1 MLTMNYTYRIYPTA
15 DQQVLM
21 LEWLETCRRLYNRCL
36 RDLKDW
42 INSRKCSLYSC
53 SLEREYIMSPDIPFP
68 SYLEQKRQL
77 THWKK
82 TNPYYKAVHSQVTQ
96 DCVKRL
102 HNTWERFK
110 AKKFGFPRF
119 KKFGRYQSF
128 LFPQFKENP
137 LTAGAVRLL
146 PSQKAANSSSHGKI
160 KLPKIGFVEVNQ
172 HRPIPDGF
180 NVKGVR
186 IVSRARGTIWYAVVT
201 IQCDVKVSDPIPFGR
216 GIGIDIGLESFLVTS
231 DNLRVEPA
239 RFFRDLQSRLK
250 VLQRRVSRKKK
261 GSKNWEL
268 AQLKV
273 AKLHHQIN
281 NTRKNFHF
289 QTSHIL
295 CDQAD
300 MIFVE
305 DINFK
310 MTARGFLG
318 KQMLDGG
325 FGQFRD
331 LLSWVCWKRGKYFAM
346 VDHKYTSQIC
356 PECNT
361 HTGKKELSERVHN
374 CPECGYQTTRDHA
387 SGRVILNRGL
397 EIIASPKGRREASGL
412 PYRFAYTDGLSGK
425 EIGSQV
431 LLSGVSCLD
440 KWRKSASAA
449 RGAMPNS
456 DIGKPALL
464 ASHSLMYR

>member
-1 MLTMNYTYRIYPTA
+1 
-15 DQQVLM
+15 
-21 LEWLETCRRLYNRCL
+21 
-36 RDLKDW
+36 
-42 INSRKCSLYSC
+42 
-53 SLEREYIMSPDIPFP
+53 MSPDIPWT

-77 THWKK
+77 TQWKK
-82 TNPYYKAVHSQVTQ
+82 TNPWISAVHSQVTQ

-119 KKFGRYQSF
+119 KKYGRYQSF

-137 LTAGAVRLL
+137 INNGF
-146 PSQKAANSSSHGKI
+146 I
-160 KLPKIGFVEVNQ
+160 KLPKIGKVAINQ

-180 NVKGVR
+180 KVKGVR
-186 IVSRARGTIWYAVVT
+186 IVSRVRGTIWYAVVT
-201 IQCDVKVSDPIPFGR
+201 IQCDVKVPDPLPFGR

-231 DNLRVEPA
+231 DNLRIEPA

-250 VLQRRVSRKKK
+250 VLQRKASRKSK
-261 GSKNWEL
+261 GSKNWEK

-273 AKLHHQIN
+273 AKLHHQIAN
-281 NTRKNFHF
+281 SRKNFHF
-289 QTSHIL
+289 QTSHQL

-300 MIFVE
+300 IIFVE

-331 LLSWVCWKRGKYFAM
+331 LLSWVCWKRGKYFAQ

-361 HTGKKELSERVHN
+361 HTGKKELIERVHS
-374 CPECGYQTTRDHA
+374 CPECGYSTSRDHA
-387 SGRVILNRGL
+387 SGRVILQRGL
-397 EIIASPKGRREASGL
+397 NQIVPMDCRERKLPSECVLPGIAISR
-412 PYRFAYTDGLSGK
+412 
-425 EIGSQV
+425 
-431 LLSGVSCLD
+431 
-440 KWRKSASAA
+440 
-449 RGAMPNS
+449 
-456 DIGKPALL
+456 
-464 ASHSLMYR
+464 

>member
-1 MLTMNYTYRIYPTA
+1 MNYTYRINPTT
-15 DQQVLM
+15 DQQVVM

-36 RDLKDW
+36 HDLKDW

-53 SLEREYIMSPDIPFP
+53 SLEREYIIIPSIPFP

-77 THWKK
+77 TQWKK
-82 TNPYYKAVHSQVTQ
+82 TNPWLKAVHSQVTQ

-102 HNTWERFK
+102 HNTWEAFK
-110 AKKFGFPRF
+110 TRKFGFPRF
-119 KKFGRYQSF
+119 KKYGRYQSF

-137 LTAGAVRLL
+137 I
-146 PSQKAANSSSHGKI
+146 NNGKI
-160 KLPKIGFVEVNQ
+160 KLPKIGEVEINQ

-201 IQCDVKVSDPIPFGR
+201 IGCDVNVPSPIPFGR

-231 DNLRVEPA
+231 DNFRVEPA
-239 RFFRDLQSRLK
+239 ICFRDLQSRLK
-250 VLQRRVSRKKK
+250 VLQRRASRKKK
-261 GSKNWEL
+261 KSKNWER

-273 AKLHHQIN
+273 ARLHHKISN
-281 NTRKNFHF
+281 SRKNFHY
-289 QTSHIL
+289 QTSHLL

-305 DINFK
+305 DIDFRVSAK
-310 MTARGFLG
+310 GFLG

-331 LLSWVCWKRGKYFAM
+331 LLSWVCWKRGKYFQF

-361 HTGKKELSERVHN
+361 YTGKKELSERVHN
-374 CPECGYQTTRDHA
+374 CPECGYQTSRDHA

-397 EIIASPKGRREASGL
+397 ETINS
-412 PYRFAYTDGLSGK
+412 TDGLSGK
-425 EIGSQV
+425 EIACQV
-431 LLSGVSCLD
+431 VLSGVSCLD
-440 KWRKSASAA
+440 KWRFGTGNTNSRVLEA
-449 RGAMPNS
+449 RKCGLGGFPHEQLS
-456 DIGKPALL
+456 
-464 ASHSLMYR
+464 

>member
-1 MLTMNYTYRIYPTA
+1 MLTMNYTYRIYPTT
-15 DQQVLM
+15 DQQALM
-21 LEWLETCRRLYNRCL
+21 LDWLETCRRLYNRCL

-42 INSRKCSLYSC
+42 LNSRKCSLTSC
-53 SLEREYIMSPDIPFP
+53 SLNREYIMSPDIPFP

-77 THWKK
+77 TQWKK

-102 HNTWERFK
+102 HNTWEAFK
-110 AKKFGFPRF
+110 TKKFGFPRF

-128 LFPQFKENP
+128 LFPQFAKNP
-137 LTAGAVRLL
+137 IKDGY
-146 PSQKAANSSSHGKI
+146 I
-160 KLPKIGFVEVNQ
+160 KLPKIGFVEINQ

-180 NVKGVR
+180 IVKGVR
-186 IVSRARGTIWYAVVT
+186 IVVRARGTIWYGVVT
-201 IQCDVKVSDPIPFGR
+201 ISSDVKIPDPLPFGR

-231 DNLRVEPA
+231 DNLRIEPA

-250 VLQRRVSRKKK
+250 VLQRKCDRKSKR
-261 GSKNWEL
+261 SKNWEK

-273 AKLHHQIN
+273 ARLHHQIA
-281 NTRKNFHF
+281 NTRKNFHLL
-289 QTSHIL
+289 TSHKL

-331 LLSWVCWKRGKYFAM
+331 LLSWVCSKRGKYFKQ
-346 VDHKYTSQIC
+346 VDYKYTSQIC
-356 PECNT
+356 PECNA
-361 HTGKKELSERVHN
+361 HTGKKELKERVHN
-374 CPECGYQTTRDHA
+374 CSECGYKTTRDHA

-397 EIIASPKGRREASGL
+397 EDIL
-412 PYRFAYTDGLSGK
+412 PTDCGERKLSA
-425 EIGSQV
+425 ECV
-431 LLSGVSCLD
+431 LPGIVIS
-440 KWRKSASAA
+440 R
-449 RGAMPNS
+449 
-456 DIGKPALL
+456 
-464 ASHSLMYR
+464 

>member
-1 MLTMNYTYRIYPTA
+1 MLTMNYTYRIDPTP

-21 LEWLETCRRLYNRCL
+21 FDWLETCRRLYNKCL

-42 INSRKCSLYSC
+42 LNSRKCSLTSC
-53 SLEREYIMSPDIPFP
+53 SINREYIMSPDIPFP

-77 THWKK
+77 TQWKK
-82 TNPYYKAVHSQVTQ
+82 TNPHYKAVHSQVTQ

-102 HNTWERFK
+102 HNTWEAFK
-110 AKKFGFPRF
+110 SKKFGFPRF
-119 KKFGRYQSF
+119 KKYGRYQSF
-128 LFPQFKENP
+128 LFPQFAKNP
-137 LTAGAVRLL
+137 MIPPAPRNSGGAQQRGGI
-146 PSQKAANSSSHGKI
+146 N
-160 KLPKIGFVEVNQ
+160 LPKIGFVEINC

-186 IVSRARGTIWYAVVT
+186 IVARARGTIWYAVVT
-201 IQCDVKVSDPIPFGR
+201 IKSDVKVPDPLPFGR
-216 GIGIDIGLESFLVTS
+216 GIGVDIGLKSFLVTS
-231 DNLRVEPA
+231 DNLRIEPA

-250 VLQRRVSRKKK
+250 VLQRRASRKKK
-261 GSKNWEL
+261 GSKNWEK

-273 AKLHHQIN
+273 ALLYHKISN
-281 NTRKNFHF
+281 SRKNFHF
-289 QTSHIL
+289 LTSHLL

-310 MTARGFLG
+310 MTSKGFLG

-331 LLSWVCWKRGKYFAM
+331 LLSWVCWKRGKYFRA
-346 VDHKYTSQIC
+346 VDHKYSSQIC

-361 HTGKKELSERVHN
+361 HTGKKELKERVHN

-397 EIIASPKGRREASGL
+397 ESIAS
-412 PYRFAYTDGLSGK
+412 TDGLSGK
-425 EIGSQV
+425 EIACQV
-431 LLSGVSCLD
+431 VLSGVSCLD
-440 KWRKSASAA
+440 KWRFGTGNTNSRELEAA
-449 RGAMPNS
+449 YVSEGS
-456 DIGKPALL
+456 
-464 ASHSLMYR
+464 